1 MKIGFIGLGSMGSL
15 MSAQLVRSGYEVI
28 GYDILPAALAAAAEH
43 GVVPAANSAEVAA
56 QCDTIVCMMPQS
68 SDTRQALF
76 GEHGVHEHLRPGMLI
91 LDMSTGAP
99 TDTKEMHA
107 RLKAQGV
114 AFVDAPVS
122 GGVVRAADGTLSI
135 MASGDREDYERALEI
150 FNVLGKSVFY
160 VGESGTGHTIK
171 LINNML
177 TGINLAG
184 ICEAMVMGMKAG
196 LDPELLLSI
205 INSSSGMSYSSKMK
219 MENFVFPRNFNKGF
233 KVRLQLKDMKL
244 ASDLAKDVGAPTML
258 GNVAKEYYM
267 AAYAAGMADEDASA
281 IVKLLENVCHVEVV
295 PQPHID
301 KEGESA

>member
-15 MSAQLVRSGYEVI
+15 MSAQLVRSGYDVI
-28 GYDILPAALAAAAEH
+28 GYDILPLALSEAAKN
-43 GVVPAANSAEVAA
+43 GVVPASSSSQVAA
-56 QCDTIVCMMPQS
+56 ECDSIVCMMPQS
-68 SDTRQALF
+68 SDTRVALF
-76 GEHGVHEHLRPGMLI
+76 GDHGVHENLRPGMLI
-91 LDMSTGAP
+91 LDMSTGSP
-99 TDTKEMHA
+99 TDTKDIYSQ
-107 RLKAQGV
+107 LKACGV
-114 AFVDAPVS
+114 SFVDAPVS

-135 MASGDREDYERALEI
+135 MASGDRDAYSRALDI

-219 MENFVFPRNFNKGF
+219 MEKFVFPRKFDKGF

-244 ASDLAKDVGAPTML
+244 ATDLAKDVGAPVVL

-267 AAYAAGMADEDASA
+267 AAYAAGMADEDSSA
-281 IVKLLENVCHVEVV
+281 IVKLLENICGVEVI
-295 PQPHID
+295 PHAVCSE
-301 KEGESA
+301 EGGNS

>member
-15 MSAQLVRSGYEVI
+15 MSAQLVRNGYEVV
-28 GYDILPAALAAAAEH
+28 GYDILPAALAAAEAN
-43 GVVPAANSAEVAA
+43 GVIPAANGAEVAA

-68 SDTRQALF
+68 SDTRAALF
-76 GEHGVHEHLRPGMLI
+76 GENGVCVNFRPGMLI

-107 RLKAQGV
+107 RLKEQGIG
-114 AFVDAPVS
+114 FVDAPVS

-135 MASGDREDYERALEI
+135 MASGDKEDYDRALPI
-150 FNVLGKSVFY
+150 FNTLGKSVFY

-184 ICEAMVMGMKAG
+184 ICEAMVMGIKAG

-219 MENFVFPRNFNKGF
+219 IENFVFPRKFNKGF

-244 ASDLAKDVGAPTML
+244 ASDLAKDVGAPAVL

-281 IVKLLENVCHVEVV
+281 IVKLLENVCHVEVI
-295 PQPHID
+295 PQTRLD
-301 KEGESA
+301 KKEATA